1 MAFTLMLGTT
11 TDDPIVV
18 NKSYSFPTSI
28 TISPLDTVDVLNPY
42 IILNYSSSIL
52 GYNYAKIP
60 DFNDRY
66 YFVKSELLTS
76 GRIGLT
82 LTVDPLMSWYDRGLG
97 GSGIKDIITTIIR
110 TGGIEKPTYVQD
122 SLLPIDTGRYN
133 YINVKEF
140 ESSPHG
146 IIVNNVPTIAAGLIV
161 HTI

>member
-1 MAFTLMLGTT
+1 MAFTLILGTCS
-11 TDDPIVV
+11 DEPLVL
-18 NKSYSFPTSI
+18 NKTFISADSL

-42 IILNYSSSIL
+42 IIINYSASIL

-60 DFNDRY
+60 DFNNRY

-97 GSGIKDIITTIIR
+97 GNGIKDITTTIIR
-110 TGGIEKPTYVQD
+110 TGALGGSDYTTD
-122 SLLPIDTGRYN
+122 
-133 YINVKEF
+133 KEF
-140 ESSPHG
+140 PLSDSKKKISVYNFGFNPHAYNTYAYPHA
-146 IIVNNVPTIAAGLIV
+146 II

>member
-42 IILNYSSSIL
+42 IIVNYSSSIL

-76 GRIGLT
+76 GRIGLIM
-82 LTVDPLMSWYDRGLG
+82 TVDPLMSWYDRGNG
-97 GSGIKDIITTIIR
+97 TGIKDITTTILR
-110 TGGIEKPTYVQD
+110 TGGIDKPTYVED
-122 SLLPIDTGRYN
+122 GLLPIESKRRDIHVQY
-133 YINVKEF
+133 F
-140 ESSPHG
+140 QSSPHDIRGNTG
-146 IIVNNVPTIAAGLIV
+146 IHLVI

>member
-28 TISPLDTVDVLNPY
+28 TISPLDTVDVLSPY
-42 IILNYSSSIL
+42 IIVNYSSSIL

-66 YFVKSELLTS
+66 YFVKPELLTS
-76 GRIGLT
+76 GRIGLIM
-82 LTVDPLMSWYDRGLG
+82 TVDPLMSWYDKGNG
-97 GSGIKDIITTIIR
+97 IGIKDITTTIIR
-110 TGGIEKPTYVQD
+110 TGGIDKPTYVED
-122 SLLPIDTGRYN
+122 GLLPIESKRRDIHVQY
-133 YINVKEF
+133 F
-140 ESSPHG
+140 QSSPHDIRGNTG
-146 IIVNNVPTIAAGLIV
+146 IHLVI